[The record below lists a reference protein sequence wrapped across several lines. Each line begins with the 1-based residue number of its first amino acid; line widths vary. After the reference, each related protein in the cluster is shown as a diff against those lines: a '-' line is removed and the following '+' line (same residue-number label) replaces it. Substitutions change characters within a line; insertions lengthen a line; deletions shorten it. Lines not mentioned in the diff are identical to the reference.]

1 MTNKEWINSEWSMYG
16 GLITPA
22 TASKILGL
30 SRQHIARMKIKQ
42 IKSPWKKTFHSY
54 AEIMQISDHREKNGV
69 RRGRKRKTTKTMVS
83 IENNPIQEK
92 TKD

>member
-1 MTNKEWINSEWSMYG
+1 MTNKEWINTEWSMYG

-30 SRQHIARMKIKQ
+30 SRQHIARMTIKE

-54 AEIMQISDHREKNGV
+54 AEIMQIADHREKNGV
-69 RRGRKRKTTKTMVS
+69 RRGRKKKTRKTPLSVEIT
-83 IENNPIQEK
+83 PIQEK
-92 TKD
+92 R